1 MVYAAGRLTRHTRRT
16 PAWPEEATM
25 PKYLWQVSY
34 TIEGARGL
42 AAEGGSGRRAAI
54 QQMIESVGGKLEAIY
69 FAFGDTDLV
78 VIGELPD
85 HIAAAALGV
94 RTTAGGAARVRT
106 TVLLTPEELDQAVH
120 TDVEYRLP
128 GE

>member
-1 MVYAAGRLTRHTRRT
+1 MQ
-16 PAWPEEATM
+16 
-25 PKYLWQVSY
+25 KYLWQVSY
-34 TIEGARGL
+34 TVEGARGL
-42 AAEGGSGRRAAI
+42 AAEGGSGRREAI
-54 QQMIESVGGKLEAIY
+54 KQMVESVGGKLESIY

-85 HIAAAALGV
+85 NVAAAALGI

-106 TVLLTPEELDQAVH
+106 TVLMAPEEVDQAVGKE
-120 TDVEYRLP
+120 VEYRLP